1 MNKKPFL
8 NDLQNL
14 NWETNL
20 SIAKKKK
27 KMSVTISGNSLT

>member
-27 KMSVTISGNSLT
+27 MSVTISGNSLT

>member
-27 KMSVTISGNSLT
+27 KCQSLFQEIP